1 MKLPA
6 MIEELEE
13 VVTRLGMTVVLDKG
27 SFKGGDCILDG
38 EGMVVLNK
46 ATPLEQRARHLTDAL
61 SKHDLQGI
69 YLKPAVRAFLEN
81 SQAHIELDIR
91 QTAEP
96 QPPQKI

>member
-6 MIEELEE
+6 LIEELEE
-13 VVTRLGMTVVLDKG
+13 VVTRLGMTVVLDRG

-46 ATPLEQRARHLTDAL
+46 STPLEQRARHLAEAL

-69 YLKPAVRAFLEN
+69 YLKPVVRAFLEN
-81 SQAHIELDIR
+81 SQAPFVPNVPKVR
-91 QTAEP
+91 QP
-96 QPPQKI
+96 SPSPKN